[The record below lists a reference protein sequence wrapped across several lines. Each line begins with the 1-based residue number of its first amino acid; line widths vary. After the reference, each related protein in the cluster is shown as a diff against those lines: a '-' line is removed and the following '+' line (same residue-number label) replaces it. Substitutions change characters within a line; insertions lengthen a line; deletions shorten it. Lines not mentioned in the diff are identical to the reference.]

1 MKYHLLNVSQEKLLV
16 EKEGNFGWV
25 DYYCEASVFDSKKQ
39 ASQIMLDYR
48 YGPYPDIQMN
58 DEEIRIIKSKI

>member
-1 MKYHLLNVSQEKLLV
+1 L
-16 EKEGNFGWV
+16 GV